1 VVNLVVG
8 FGAAAWLAVAGIRR
22 RRLPGYLGAVLWLP
36 AYWLLSSL
44 AAYRALVQL
53 AAVPHL
59 WEKTEHGLARSS
71 RHKTRQLQ

>member
-1 VVNLVVG
+1 
-8 FGAAAWLAVAGIRR
+8 
-22 RRLPGYLGAVLWLP
+22 VLWLP